1 MRSGIVLSLL
11 SLLLLVAGGANSAAT
26 DVSDAALSKIDAFI
40 EEQAVNKQP
49 GWRSRLSKPPRASF
63 DPKKTY
69 KWNLE
74 TNEGLIVVKL
84 KPETAPMHVSSTI
97 YLTRLGFY
105 DGVSFHRIIPNFMAQ
120 GGDPKGTGRG
130 GPGYTYDGEFDDKVK
145 HDKGG
150 MLSMAN
156 SGPGTDG
163 SQFFLTFTATPWLD
177 GKHTIFGE
185 VVDGA
190 EVLKKMEKLGTRGS
204 GRPRARVEIKKAT
217 ISVE

>member
-26 DVSDAALSKIDAFI
+26 DVSDAALSKIDTFI
-40 EEQAVNKQP
+40 EKHAVNKQP

-120 GGDPKGTGRG
+120 GGDPEGTGKG

-150 MLSMAN
+150 MWSMAN

-163 SQFFLTFTATPWLD
+163 SQFFLTFTATSWLD

-185 VVDGA
+185 VVDGT
-190 EVLKKMEKLGTRGS
+190 EVLKKIEKLGTRGS

>member
-26 DVSDAALSKIDAFI
+26 EVSDAALSKIDTFI
-40 EEQAVNKQP
+40 EKQAVNKQP

-69 KWNLE
+69 KWILE

-120 GGDPKGTGRG
+120 GGDPEGTGRG

-163 SQFFLTFTATPWLD
+163 SQFFLTFTATPHLD

-190 EVLKKMEKLGTRGS
+190 EVLKKIEKLGTRGS

>member
-26 DVSDAALSKIDAFI
+26 DVSDVALSKIDAFI
-40 EEQAVNKQP
+40 EEQAVNKQA

-120 GGDPKGTGRG
+120 GGDPEGTGRG

-185 VVDGA
+185 VVDGT
-190 EVLKKMEKLGTRGS
+190 EVLKKIEKLGTRGS